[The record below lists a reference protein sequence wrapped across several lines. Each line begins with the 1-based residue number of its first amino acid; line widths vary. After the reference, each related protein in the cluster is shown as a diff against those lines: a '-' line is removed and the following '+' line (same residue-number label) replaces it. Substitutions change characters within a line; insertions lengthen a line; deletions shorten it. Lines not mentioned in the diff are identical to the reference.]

1 MHVKPKAGG
10 QVPDPDK
17 GGFLPPDGRHVELT
31 SYWLRRLRDGD
42 VEEVPA
48 KTKPKESRKS

>member
-1 MHVKPKAGG
+1 MHVKPNAGR
-10 QVPDPDK
+10 QVPDPEK
-17 GGFLPPDGRHVELT
+17 GGILPSDGRVVELT

-42 VEEVPA
+42 VVEVPA

>member
-1 MHVKPKAGG
+1 MHVKPIAGR
-10 QVPDPDK
+10 QVPDPEK
-17 GGFLPPDGRHVELT
+17 GGILPSDGRVVELT

-42 VEEVPA
+42 VVEVPA